1 MMATLA
7 QLTPTEVRTVHGW
20 NKLLITF
27 AWTHLTPQALDAW
40 AGLNVLFQ
48 RRAA

>member
-1 MMATLA
+1 MATLA
-7 QLTPTEVRTVHGW
+7 QLTPTEARTLHGW

-27 AWTHLTPQALDAW
+27 AWTHLTPEALDAW
-40 AGLNVLFQ
+40 AGLDQLFE